1 MRLWGITMI
10 QIFLLQL
17 FLFLSLLFG
26 IITPAFAGEPQDQLR
41 QTTDKV
47 LTILSDPALK
57 PKEKVKERRELILKA
72 VDERFDWEEMARRS
86 LARHWAQRTPEE
98 KQEFTHLFKELLERV
113 YMDKVEG
120 YSWNK
125 ISYEGEH
132 IDGDYA
138 AVKVKVFTAKDQ
150 TIQVEYR
157 TRKKGNQWFVYDFIV
172 EGVGLVNNYRTQ
184 FNEIILKSS
193 YQELVKRLK
202 TKSTQN

>member
-1 MRLWGITMI
+1 MVR
-10 QIFLLQL
+10 IFML
-17 FLFLSLLFG
+17 FSSALLLFYG
-26 IITPAFAGEPQDQLR
+26 IVTPVFPGEPQDQLR

-47 LTILSDPALK
+47 LAILSDPALK
-57 PKEKVKERRELILKA
+57 SPDKAKERRELILRA

-86 LARHWAQRTPEE
+86 LGRHWTQRSPEE
-98 KQEFTHLFKELLERV
+98 RQEFTRLFKDLLERV

-125 ISYEGEH
+125 IIYEGEQ

-138 AVKVKVFTAKDQ
+138 SIRVKVFTQKDQ

-157 TRKKGNQWFVYDFIV
+157 TRKKGNQWLVYDFLV
-172 EGVGLVNNYRTQ
+172 EGVGVVSNYRTQ
-184 FNEIILKSS
+184 FNDIIVKSS

-202 TKSTQN
+202 TRSTRDEMDEKKR